1 MNADQAPAP
10 SCPSSSEINAFLAMD
25 ASFSRQ
31 SHLFGHIENC
41 PHCLAYIA
49 AQAGDPLNLNSAAH
63 RDLSEMAGLNAAG
76 QSSPGLI
83 PSHLGDYQVL
93 RPLGQGGMGVVYEGL
108 DTVLNRPVALKVLNL
123 NKLSTETIERIERE
137 AIVQSRLSHPN
148 IVPIYEFR
156 KSGNR
161 PFIVM
166 ELVQGQTLSQ
176 TLQHKPV
183 SPRKAALILARLART
198 IGYAHRMGVVHRD
211 LKPSNVLVT
220 GELTENEPADSWS
233 LKIIDFGLSKWL
245 EGDDQRITLSTSIVG
260 TPAYLAP
267 ELTRSGAGNVGPSV
281 DIYALGVILYE
292 CLVGRLPFVAE
303 NALQT
308 MDLIRNLE
316 PVAPAVLQPAL
327 PRDLNTICLKCLEKD
342 PARRYLTA
350 LELAEELD
358 RYLGGFPIKARP
370 LGPLALGLRW
380 CGRNRSLAKA
390 LTAAAALLMIVI
402 FGSIYFGYSQAQ
414 LRREA
419 EQSDREKQQ
428 ALNVISR
435 QSELASNYAYFW
447 LRLIN
452 RIEPESQGHPVSVL
466 NFLDKAAAELNKDQ
480 LQSAEGKSTYQI
492 ALANAYLRL
501 GEADRSEALL
511 KNVEETLKTILRM
524 DNAPSYEIREALAN
538 AYLLRN
544 RFDQACSLLLQVA
557 QSRME
562 ADRLLRISGLKCM
575 EQLADAALKAN
586 RPTEAI
592 PLLKRALQLQQE
604 NPNLAKLNMAGIR
617 GQLEKLYRATG
628 SQNKI
633 QN

>member
-1 MNADQAPAP
+1 MPPDS
-10 SCPSSSEINAFLAMD
+10 SCPSSSEIDAFLAMD
-25 ASFSRQ
+25 DSFNLQ
-31 SHLFGHIENC
+31 SAIFLHIENC
-41 PHCLAYIA
+41 PHCMAYIA
-49 AQAGDPLNLNSAAH
+49 AQAGDPLGLNSAGH
-63 RDLSEMAGLNAAG
+63 HDFSDMAGPNAAG
-76 QSSPGLI
+76 HSIPGPI
-83 PSHLGDYQVL
+83 PCHLGDYQVL
-93 RPLGQGGMGVVYEGL
+93 RQLGQGGMGVVYEGL

-137 AIVQSRLSHPN
+137 AVVQSRLSHPN

-166 ELVQGQTLSQ
+166 ELVEGQTLSQ
-176 TLQHKPV
+176 TLQNKPV
-183 SPRKAALILARLART
+183 SPRKAALILASLART

-220 GELTENEPADSWS
+220 GELSENESADSWS

-245 EGDDQRITLSTSIVG
+245 EGDDQQITLSTSIVG

-267 ELTRSGAGNVGPSV
+267 ELTHSGAGQVGPLA

-342 PARRYLTA
+342 PVKRYSTA

-390 LTAAAALLMIVI
+390 LAAAAALLMILI

-414 LRREA
+414 LRLAA

-428 ALNVISR
+428 ALDVISR

-452 RIEPESQGHPVSVL
+452 MIEPDSQGRPVSVL
-466 NFLDKAAAELNKDQ
+466 NYLDMATAELNKNQ
-480 LQSAEGKSTYQI
+480 LHTSLGKSTYQI
-492 ALANAYLRL
+492 AVANAYQRL
-501 GEADRSEALL
+501 GETARSDALL
-511 KNVEETLKTILRM
+511 KNIEETLNTVLRI
-524 DNAPSYEIREALAN
+524 DNVPSYEVREALAN
-538 AYLLRN
+538 AYMLRN
-544 RFDQACSLLLQVA
+544 RPDQACSLLLQVA
-557 QSRME
+557 QSRLE
-562 ADRLLRISGLKCM
+562 ADRLLRISGLKCL
-575 EQLADAALKAN
+575 EQLADAAIKAN
-586 RPTEAI
+586 RPAEAI
-592 PLLKRALQLQQE
+592 PFLEKALQLQQE
-604 NPNLAKLNMAGIR
+604 NPNLAKLNTAGIR
-617 GQLEKLYRATG
+617 GQLDKLYGATG
-628 SQNKI
+628 SQKSIRN
-633 QN
+633 